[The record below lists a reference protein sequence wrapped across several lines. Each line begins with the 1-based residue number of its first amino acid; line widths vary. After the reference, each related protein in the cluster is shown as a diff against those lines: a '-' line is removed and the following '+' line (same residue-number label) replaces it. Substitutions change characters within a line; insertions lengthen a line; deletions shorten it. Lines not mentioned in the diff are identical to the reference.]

1 MKQGKILLVCLMIL
15 VAGCQSLPDPYPL
28 MKDMNSRSISEI
40 QFDKVTLGEALETIR
55 KEWFKQ
61 TGDSLSIRIFD
72 QPNDRYARQI
82 TLEMRNVSFLF
93 ALQTVAELTK
103 YSLDYRKD
111 GIDLIRQQH
120 TNTPPALV
128 IQADSN
134 AGRNLRIPVDASPKD
149 IEEIFSK
156 CGVDVRYLDV
166 SRFGDNDFL
175 IMAVSGGGE
184 LRLTSAIWDLAE
196 RGYVTKSIG
205 IANRSLQ

>member
-1 MKQGKILLVCLMIL
+1 MKQRKILLICLMLL
-15 VAGCQSLPDPYPL
+15 VAGCQSLPEPYPL
-28 MKDMNSRSISEI
+28 MKGMNSRSISEI
-40 QFDKVTLGEALETIR
+40 KFDKASLGEALETIR

-72 QPNDRYARQI
+72 QPNDPYPSQI

-93 ALQTVAELTK
+93 TLQTVAELTK

-134 AGRNLRIPVDASPKD
+134 AGRNLGIPIDASPKE
-149 IEEIFSK
+149 IEEVFSK

-166 SRFGDNDFL
+166 SRFGDNEFL

-205 IANRSLQ
+205 NGIRDLK